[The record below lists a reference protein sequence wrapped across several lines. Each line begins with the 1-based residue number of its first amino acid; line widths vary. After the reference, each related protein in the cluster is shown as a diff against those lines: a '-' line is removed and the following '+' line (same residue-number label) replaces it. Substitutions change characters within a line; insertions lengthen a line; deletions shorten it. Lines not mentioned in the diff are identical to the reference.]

1 MSGLTTEQES
11 QIRELITREQKI
23 AAIKIYREATGSSLK
38 DAKDTIDAIEMD
50 VRVNFPANAL
60 VGELDPILENRIKQ
74 LLAERK
80 KIEAVKLYR
89 EAYNCGLK
97 EAKDAVDVIEIQMRA
112 SGISSKPII
121 PHVSN
126 DPFVEDSQRNRRF
139 LTFLIAVV
147 LLVIGGVAFF
157 LLTGNGF

>member
-11 QIRELITREQKI
+11 QIRELIAREQKI

-74 LLAERK
+74 LLAGRK

-97 EAKDAVDVIEIQMRA
+97 EAKGAVDVIEMQMRMDGYSRKSPA
-112 SGISSKPII
+112 PAI
-121 PHVSN
+121 SN
-126 DPFVEDSQRNRRF
+126 DPFAKDDQRNRSYF
-139 LTFLIAVV
+139 VLVII
-147 LLVIGGVAFF
+147 LLVIE
-157 LLTGNGF
+157 LWRN